1 MAIGDKIYDLEIND
15 SELEREGWQR
25 GRYKGTKLK
34 GAQINKFTKGDI
46 SFGTEPV
53 IEQFSRTV
61 YVFSRANNSFES
73 RINSFW
79 PSVDEF
85 GLNLTERTIVGST
98 AFTIDRAVTFV
109 IDDPTTFDQ
118 TDVPIS
124 NEKGTHITENLI
136 KTDLALFNSCSV
148 KFFDNQNNGFVKPNY
163 IVGYNRGAFSP
174 AAIYFQSSSNV
185 DGKVIKAATNVSA
198 SGTIF
203 DYEISNGGRLYIN
216 PNVEEW
222 FIAQEGA
229 SGSLGTL
236 LGGNVALTIDHL
248 GDKNQVNSV
257 EGYFFQLSKRL
268 GPKSSKKERYYISFN
283 AGKNSIGTTSQKNLL
298 KAFDIHELAHSGSNI
313 NLSNNT
319 FSIKNESPRFDSP
332 FITTYDGAGKEEF
345 LIFKERKTANTVHLN
360 FNLDT
365 EAPVG
370 VGNGGVIIP
379 GNLHPDI
386 KEQLN
391 VFLSNAGLGA
401 EGGTRAS
408 FGLGQSIQA
417 QSAKQIGFNQF
428 IVDKNV
434 EFKETTNVS
443 VRATADDSGGSSTS
457 TPTKFSSTTNE
468 EFTKF
473 SDIRLK
479 ENIIFLRKSPSGIP
493 IYKFNYKGK
502 PEIYTGTMAQDLLKL
517 GFNNAVIKN
526 SNGYYSVNYN
536 LIDVNMKQI

>member
-1 MAIGDKIYDLEIND
+1 MAIGDKIYNLEIND
-15 SELEREGWQR
+15 SEFEREGWQR

-34 GAQINKFTKGDI
+34 GAQINKFTKGDVTY
-46 SFGTEPV
+46 GTEPV
-53 IEQFSRTV
+53 IEQYSKTV

-73 RINSFW
+73 RIGSFW
-79 PSVDEF
+79 PSLDEF
-85 GLNLTERTIVGST
+85 GHPLSERTIIGST
-98 AFTIDRAVTFV
+98 AFTIDRAVTFT
-109 IDDPTTFDQ
+109 IDDPSTFDQ
-118 TDVPIS
+118 TDVPDTNII
-124 NEKGTHITENLI
+124 GHITETLI

-148 KFFDNQNNGFVKPNY
+148 KFFDNANNGFVKPFY
-163 IVGYNRGAFSP
+163 TVGYNRGSFKP
-174 AAIYFQSSSNV
+174 AAIYFQSQSADANGVLS
-185 DGKVIKAATNVSA
+185 KAATNVSA

-203 DYEISNGGRLYIN
+203 DYEISNGGRLYVN

-222 FIAQEGA
+222 FIAQDGA

-257 EGYFFQLSKRL
+257 EGYFHQLSKRL

-283 AGKNSIGTTSQKNLL
+283 SGKDSIGTTSQKNLL

-313 NLSNNT
+313 NLTDNT
-319 FSIKNESPRFDSP
+319 FSIKNISSRFDSP
-332 FITTYDGAGKEEF
+332 FITTYNGANKEEYV
-345 LIFKERKTANTVHLN
+345 IFKENQSINTIHLN

-370 VGNGGVIIP
+370 AGNGGVIIP
-379 GNLHPDI
+379 NNIHPDI

-401 EGGTRAS
+401 EGGTRAA

-417 QSAKQIGFNQF
+417 QSAKQIGSNQLNF
-428 IVDKNV
+428 VDKQI
-434 EFKETTNVS
+434 KETSIETRETVN
-443 VRATADDSGGSSTS
+443 DSGGSSTKSNVSKITGGGS
-457 TPTKFSSTTNE
+457 TE
-468 EFTKF
+468 F

-502 PEIYTGTMAQDLLKL
+502 TKTYTGTMAQDLLKL

-526 SNGYYSVNYN
+526 PNGYYSVNYN